1 MIEYVYEELL
11 EIGVVADSF
20 EFSTECLGMDRN
32 YYSMMRSKGRRPS
45 AKALSHCISRLVAVS
60 QAMDA
65 DQDMDVRVKSVRVR
79 CLAQM

>member
-11 EIGVVADSF
+11 EIGVVADSC